1 MSMKMKKKFMLT
13 TTDNP
18 WNPFDDYIEWFAYDT
33 YLGYHTA
40 SYLARVV
47 RSSDELSESQQ
58 DHAIEQGI
66 DEIIAENVN
75 GMYKKLTRMV

>member
-18 WNPFDDYIEWFAYDT
+18 WNPFDDYNEWFAYDT

>member
-1 MSMKMKKKFMLT
+1 MSMKKKFMLT

-18 WNPFDDYIEWFAYDT
+18 WNPFDDYNEWFAYDT